1 MTTVRFRRAGAR
13 AWGAALAA
21 LLAAAACGGGTGTA
35 GGGGGGETVVKI
47 GLVVPITGQGSA
59 NADPVIQGANLALD
73 DINAKHLAGPGVKL
87 QYVQVDDATD
97 PQTAQQVCTQLV
109 TQDQVA
115 AIVGSENTPSRAA
128 CETAIQAQSL
138 PYFAGNGTGGN
149 VCYSNMFFFGLAPNQ
164 QVAPLVDYLTLK
176 QSLKRYYILA
186 SDYAPPKGSVAIAAR
201 QVPADGGT
209 IVATTY
215 EPLNTTQFSSDV
227 AKIAAAQPDVVLS
240 GLVGNDQIPYHKQ
253 LGDDP
258 RTKGLRQ
265 ASFQMNEAIAQ
276 AIGPESVGVVVAD
289 DYITGDPTA
298 ANKDW
303 IAALKKKYGSKA
315 QPSFFAAETYDAA
328 LYLAAAMKKAGTTD
342 GRSVISAVTKVS
354 IDTERGHVVVK
365 DGGHGYS
372 TLAAHIGQVDRDYGI
387 QQISVTP
394 PVDPVVTCPAS

>member
-1 MTTVRFRRAGAR
+1 MTTVRFPRVGAR
-13 AWGAALAA
+13 AWAAVVAA
-21 LLAAAACGGGTGTA
+21 LLGAAACGGGTGSGA
-35 GGGGGGETVVKI
+35 SGPEQVVKI
-47 GLVVPITGQGSA
+47 GLVASVTGQGSA

-73 DINAKHLAGPGVKL
+73 DINAKHLAGPNVKF

-109 TQDQVA
+109 ARDQVV

-128 CETAIQAQSL
+128 CETAIQSQSL

-164 QVAPLVDYLTLK
+164 QVVPLVDYLTQKL
-176 QSLKRYYILA
+176 SLKRYYILA
-186 SDYAPPKGSVAIAAR
+186 SDYAPPKGSVAIAAK

-209 IVATTY
+209 IIATTY

-258 RTKGLRQ
+258 RTRSFKQ

-276 AIGPESVGVVVAD
+276 AVGPEALGVIVAD

-298 ANKDW
+298 ANKAW

-328 LYLAAAMKKAGTTD
+328 LYLAASMKKAGSQD
-342 GRSVISAVTKVS
+342 AKSVIGAATKVS
-354 IDTERGHVVVK
+354 VDTERGHVVVK
-365 DGGHGYS
+365 DTSHGYA
-372 TLAAHIGQVDRDYGI
+372 TLAAHIGQVDKDYSI

-394 PVDPVVTCPAS
+394 PVDPVVQCPSA